1 MAAPPQVAALTK
13 FALNIAVILYT
24 LQVIFQ
30 FVSAQYRYSSR
41 MTFDYGEVL
50 HSVIIM
56 SIGLGVA
63 FFASY
68 GDVMS
73 VIQFSGSNGENYQVW
88 QNIAR
93 SIVAIVVGVGVLYVF
108 VNVTW
113 TVARAQAAKMSGRPQ
128 VLGDLI
134 VKFGGV
140 MIGAAFTI
148 MASTIAAKLV
158 DGIAAAVR

>member
-1 MAAPPQVAALTK
+1 
-13 FALNIAVILYT
+13 
-24 LQVIFQ
+24 
-30 FVSAQYRYSSR
+30 

-113 TVARAQAAKMSGRPQ
+113 TVAHKPLKCRE
-128 VLGDLI
+128 DLKCWAI
-134 VKFGGV
+134 LSLNSVG
-140 MIGAAFTI
+140 
-148 MASTIAAKLV
+148 L
-158 DGIAAAVR
+158 